1 MLLREVFRPA
11 DQQSLEAIRKQN
23 GLDVNALL
31 SILLT
36 CYPNRRTAVPK
47 SGNSILEGVRELSV
61 TKL

>member
-1 MLLREVFRPA
+1 MLLWEVFRPA
-11 DQQSLEAIRKQN
+11 DQQSLEAICKQN

-36 CYPNRRTAVPK
+36 HYPNGWTAVPK